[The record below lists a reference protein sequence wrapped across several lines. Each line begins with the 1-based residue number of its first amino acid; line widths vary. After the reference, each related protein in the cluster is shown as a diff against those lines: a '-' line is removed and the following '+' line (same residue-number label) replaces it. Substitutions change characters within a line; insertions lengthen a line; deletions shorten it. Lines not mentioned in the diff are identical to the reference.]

1 MSTFRELFDERDRDE
16 IVSAL
21 QARLNI
27 LEARIAKLRNSERA
41 TDASL
46 RLDTH
51 EAKSEELKDLI
62 KRVCA
67 ECD

>member
-1 MSTFRELFDERDRDE
+1 MSTFRELFDERDRDA

-27 LEARIAKLRNSERA
+27 LEARITKLRNSERV
-41 TDASL
+41 TDARL
-46 RLDTH
+46 QLDTH
-51 EAKSEELKDLI
+51 EAKADELKDLI

-67 ECD
+67 ECN

>member
-1 MSTFRELFDERDRDE
+1 MSTFRELFDERDRNE

-27 LEARIAKLRNSERA
+27 LEARIIKLRNSERV
-41 TDASL
+41 TDAAL
-46 RLDTH
+46 QLDKH
-51 EAKSEELKDLI
+51 EARAEDLKDLN

>member
-1 MSTFRELFDERDRDE
+1 MSTFRELFDERDRNE

-27 LEARIAKLRNSERA
+27 LEARIIKLRNSERV
-41 TDASL
+41 TDAAL
-46 RLDTH
+46 QLDKH
-51 EAKSEELKDLI
+51 EARAEDLKDLI